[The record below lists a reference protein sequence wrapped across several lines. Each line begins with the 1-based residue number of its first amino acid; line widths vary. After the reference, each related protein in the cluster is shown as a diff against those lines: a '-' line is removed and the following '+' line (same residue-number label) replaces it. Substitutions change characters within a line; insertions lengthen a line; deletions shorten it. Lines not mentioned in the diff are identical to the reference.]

1 MDRNII
7 HINVADFA
15 VAVERRLDRR
25 LARRPVIIAPAGT
38 PRATVYDMSE
48 EAYRAGVRKGMPLSR
63 AMRLERGLVVLPP
76 QPARYEQA
84 MSDLL
89 RQALPYSPLIER
101 GERDGHLFVD
111 ITGTSRLFGP
121 PEDVAWRLRRR
132 TREALGLDPI
142 WSLATNKQVAK
153 VASRLVKPQGEYIV
167 APGDEAAL
175 LAPLPLCL
183 IPGIDA
189 SDLVRLRQLNLNRVD
204 QVTGLN
210 TAHLQIVLG
219 ARAATIMD
227 ALHGVDHAPVLPVG
241 GKPPQVVRDHT
252 FGTDTHAPAVMQ
264 TVLRSLIAN
273 AAHCLRRQGRVTRRI
288 GIVADYSDGRQCARQ
303 IRVEPPSANDLTLFP
318 FARQALALAIAR
330 RTRIRHIRLIC
341 DRLIYPP
348 TQLPLFEAERGT
360 VLRQERLV
368 SALDRIHERFGR
380 QSVHMGFAKNF
391 SQNTQLG

>member
-25 LARRPVIIAPAGT
+25 LARRPVIIAPAGA

-63 AMRLERGLVVLPP
+63 AMRLERGLVVRPP

-84 MSDLL
+84 MTDLL

-121 PEDVAWRLRRR
+121 PEDVAWRIRRR

-175 LAPLPLCL
+175 LAPLPLWL
-183 IPGIDA
+183 IPGVEA
-189 SDLVRLRQLNLNRVD
+189 SDLVRLRQLNLNRVN

-219 ARAATIMD
+219 TRAAAVMD

-241 GKPPQVVRDHT
+241 GTAPQVVRDHT

-264 TVLRSLIAN
+264 TALRSLIAD
-273 AAHCLRRQGRVTRRI
+273 AARCLRRQGRVTRRL
-288 GIVADYSDGRQCARQ
+288 GIVTDYSDGRQCARQ
-303 IRVEPPSANDLTLFP
+303 IRVEPPSANDLTLLP
-318 FARQALALAIAR
+318 FARRALELAIAR

-348 TQLPLFEAERGT
+348 TQLPLFEDERGT

-368 SALDRIHERFGR
+368 STLDRIHERFGR
-380 QSVHMGFAKNF
+380 QSVHMGFAKNC
-391 SQNTQLG
+391 SQNTLG

>member
-25 LARRPVIIAPAGT
+25 LARRPVIIAPAGA

-48 EAYRAGVRKGMPLSR
+48 EAYRAGVRKGMTLSR

-89 RQALPYSPLIER
+89 RQALPYSPLIEP

-121 PEDVAWRLRRR
+121 PEDVAWRIRRR

-175 LAPLPLCL
+175 LAPLPLWL
-183 IPGIDA
+183 IPGIEA
-189 SDLVRLRQLNLNRVD
+189 SDLVRLRQLNLNRVN
-204 QVTGLN
+204 QVTALN

-241 GKPPQVVRDHT
+241 GKPPRVVQDHT

-264 TVLRSLIAN
+264 SVLRSLIAD
-273 AAHCLRRQGRVTRRI
+273 AALCLRHQGRVTRRI
-288 GIVADYSDGRQCARQ
+288 GIITDYSDGRQCARQ
-303 IRVEPPSANDLTLFP
+303 IRVEPPSANDLTLLP
-318 FARQALALAIAR
+318 LARQALALAIAR

-348 TQLPLFEAERGT
+348 TQLPLFADERGT

-368 SALDRIHERFGR
+368 CALDRIHERFGR
-380 QSVHMGFAKNF
+380 LSVHMGFAKNG
-391 SQNTQLG
+391 SRNAQLG